1 MGMGPWGHGAMGTE
15 QAGVWDT
22 RSSVLRAW
30 MYPGKELSGNRITTT
45 DPPPCFSQTP
55 TLNTNNNRKGIF
67 IKVFN
72 RCARKSKNDL
82 GRGGRGYCPQ
92 KERRPAMGST
102 DQLYK
107 TTWLL
112 SYNHEVTSVYEPFS
126 KDARSLTRSRLQT

>member
-1 MGMGPWGHGAMGTE
+1 
-15 QAGVWDT
+15 
-22 RSSVLRAW
+22 
-30 MYPGKELSGNRITTT
+30 MYPGKEVLGKQNEL
-45 DPPPCFSQTP
+45 PCFSQIP

-82 GRGGRGYCPQ
+82 GRGGRGYRPQ

-126 KDARSLTRSRLQT
+126 KDARSLTRSRLQTLGCFPLHPQSHFNTSFTFFNL